1 MATTSIPAASMLVL
15 RDAAP
20 ADHPWILALAEVLF
34 ADLGDYREILG
45 DWLITPRAEAIVA
58 SDAGGMLGFA
68 IVAPRPRIGFRRRVG
83 AELVA
88 IAVIERA
95 RRNGVGARLVDEARR
110 RASDFGACEMRL
122 HTAQG
127 NTAGQEFFA
136 DCGFRPRRALPI
148 FYPSGVRALEF
159 CIALPGS

>member
-1 MATTSIPAASMLVL
+1 MATTRIPAASMLDL
-15 RDAAP
+15 RDAVAG
-20 ADHPWILALAEVLF
+20 DHPWILALAEVLF

-45 DWLITPRAEAIVA
+45 DWLITPRAEVLVA
-58 SDAGGMLGFA
+58 SDAAGPLGFA

-95 RRNGVGARLVDEARR
+95 RRNGVGARLVHEAER
-110 RASDFGACEMRL
+110 RAIRFGACEIRL

-127 NTAGQEFFA
+127 NIAGQDFFTG
-136 DCGFRPRRALPI
+136 CGFRPRRALPI

-159 CIALPGS
+159 CIALPGR